1 MNIAFILVVSIFLN
15 VKPVLVERAF
25 YVMGTIL
32 EFKLYCGDRG
42 SCNQA
47 ISNAYLEVKKLD
59 DMLSNYK
66 ADSKLSEVNSLAGTG
81 KIRVPNE
88 FLELTERSLLFSNLT
103 GGAFDITVGKLIE
116 LWRQGQHKNTVPDSE
131 TVKRTVTNC
140 VGFKK
145 IELYSKEKEIDIK
158 SPCLSIDFGGIGKGY
173 AIDRAVG
180 ILKDKGVKSGILNFG
195 GEIYTIGAPPGK
207 RGWLVGVQNPIKQEN
222 MLAFIEVKD
231 MAVSTSGD
239 YERFFEIQGKRYSHI
254 VDPRTGMPV
263 ETSPSVTVLSKSATD
278 AEALSTAI
286 SVMGKEKSPDVLKKY
301 ENVGLVIV
309 TKEKNGLSIHKNAF
323 FRRFEVRNSSP
334 D

>member
-42 SCNQA
+42 FCNQA

-81 KIRVPNE
+81 KIPVPRE
-88 FLELTERSLLFSNLT
+88 FIDLTERSLFFSNLT

-116 LWRQGQHKNTVPDSE
+116 LWRQGQQKNALPDSE
-131 TVKRTVTNC
+131 TVKKTISDC
-140 VGFKK
+140 VGFDK
-145 IELYSKEKEIDIK
+145 IKLYSKEEIIEIN
-158 SPCLSIDFGGIGKGY
+158 SQCVSIDFGGIGKGY
-173 AIDRAVG
+173 AIDRAVA
-180 ILKDKGVKSGILNFG
+180 ILKKKGIESGIINFG
-195 GEIYTIGAPPGK
+195 GEIFAIGAPPGSS
-207 RGWLVGVQNPIKQEN
+207 GWSIGVHNPLKADEP
-222 MLAFIEVKD
+222 LSFIEVKD

-239 YERFFEIQGKRYSHI
+239 YERYFEIRGKRYSHI
-254 VDPRTGMPV
+254 IDTRTGIPV
-263 ETSPSVTVLSKSATD
+263 DAVPSVTVLSRSATD
-278 AEALSTAI
+278 ADALSTAI
-286 SVMGKEKSPDVLKKY
+286 SVMGKDKSQNVLEKY
-301 ENVGLVIV
+301 ENLGLMIV
-309 TKEKNGLSIHKNAF
+309 TKQKDGLSVYKNAF
-323 FRRFEVRNSSP
+323 FRRSEVRNSSP